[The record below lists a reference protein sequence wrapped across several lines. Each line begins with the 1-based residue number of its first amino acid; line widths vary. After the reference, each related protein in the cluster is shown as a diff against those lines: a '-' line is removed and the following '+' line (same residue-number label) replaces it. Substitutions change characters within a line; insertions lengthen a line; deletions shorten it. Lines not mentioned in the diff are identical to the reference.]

1 MSIMEKDRPKAGRSA
16 WGNSPVPILDKKLL
30 DDLKDTNMSLIGT
43 DFYGNVNGNNIALK
57 LPDFSKNIRY
67 DTDVEAA
74 FEAAF
79 KIPNLTL
86 SNSNQP

>member
-1 MSIMEKDRPKAGRSA
+1 
-16 WGNSPVPILDKKLL
+16 
-30 DDLKDTNMSLIGT
+30 MSLIGT